1 MNTPKYAVQVVTDSE
16 DQKADLFE
24 TMDEVREFCE
34 KLLKEDVKFNIYVL
48 RMMMT
53 WGPKDQKS

>member
-1 MNTPKYAVQVVTDSE
+1 MKALNFAVQVVTDSE

-34 KLLKEDVKFNIYVL
+34 KLVKEDVKFNIYVL

-53 WGPKDQKS
+53 WGPKDHKS